1 MAILIIAEHNNQS
14 LKSETHKV
22 VQAATAIGGD
32 ITLLVAGANCQAV
45 ADEAATIAGV
55 NKVLLADNAVYQHQ
69 LAENVAKLV
78 AELGADY
85 SHILAAATTTGKNF
99 LPRVAAMLDVAQI
112 SDVIAIESADTF
124 VRPIYAGNA
133 IATVQSAD
141 RIKVLTV
148 RPAAFRAAPA
158 GNSAPVE
165 AITASHDAGVSTFI
179 SEELTKSERPELTA
193 ARVVISGGRGMQNGE
208 NFALLN
214 GIADKL
220 GATNAFAFDI
230 MAACSGFLYSV
241 ATAAKYIESGQYTK
255 VLVIG
260 ADKMSSIVDYSDRNT
275 CIIFGDGAGAVLLE
289 PDNEGYGVQDEYLRS
304 NGSNR
309 DLLRIEAGGS
319 QTPTTKQTVEDK
331 KHFIY
336 QDGKNVFK
344 HAVSNMSDASEQI
357 MKRNNLTHLD
367 VNYLVAHQANKRIID
382 ATSNRMGIKDKKVLM
397 NIHRYGNTTA
407 ATIPLLLFDFES
419 KFKKGDNIIFASFG
433 AGFTW
438 GAMYLKWA
446 YNH

>member
-1 MAILIIAEHNNQS
+1 MKNINASITAVGSFLPEKILNNKDLETIVDTNDEWITTRTGIKERRILDKGIGTSHMAIKAAIAIINKKKLDPLEIDLVIVATITPDMQ
-14 LKSETHKV
+14 
-22 VQAATAIGGD
+22 ATA
-32 ITLLVAGANCQAV
+32 
-45 ADEAATIAGV
+45 
-55 NKVLLADNAVYQHQ
+55 
-69 LAENVAKLV
+69 
-78 AELGADY
+78 
-85 SHILAAATTTGKNF
+85 
-99 LPRVAAMLDVAQI
+99 
-112 SDVIAIESADTF
+112 
-124 VRPIYAGNA
+124 
-133 IATVQSAD
+133 
-141 RIKVLTV
+141 
-148 RPAAFRAAPA
+148 
-158 GNSAPVE
+158 
-165 AITASHDAGVSTFI
+165 
-179 SEELTKSERPELTA
+179 TA
-193 ARVVISGGRGMQNGE
+193 AYVASEI
-208 NFALLN
+208 
-214 GIADKL
+214 
-220 GATNAFAFDI
+220 GASNAFGFDI
-230 MAACSGFLYSV
+230 SAACSGFLYGMS
-241 ATAAKYIESGQYTK
+241 TASAFIESGRYK
-255 VLVIG
+255 KIILIG
-260 ADKMSSIVDYSDRNT
+260 AYKMFSIGDYFDRNT
-275 CIIFGDGAGAVLLE
+275 CISFGDGAGAVLLE
-289 PDNEGYGVQDEYLRS
+289 PNSEGYGVQDEYLRS

-319 QTPTTKQTVEDK
+319 QTPTTKQTVENK

-446 YNH
+446 YNN